1 MKATAQAFFAYL
13 QKPIFLP
20 HSEAM
25 TPVAKAKTVGRLL
38 LLDLALMLP
47 TLLLLSVL
55 EQTGIMPRYSD
66 HLLEMLLSMPGWQ
79 VLLLAC
85 VLAPLLEELVFR
97 AFLRP
102 FAAIRP
108 RWWGTVFPALFFI
121 SAVGFGL
128 VHITNY
134 DGTPHWLVWPL
145 ATLPQIVMGLLLG
158 YVRIRCGLGW
168 AMLFHGGHNA
178 VFVSLFLAAR
188 AIDPSLL
195 A

>member
-1 MKATAQAFFAYL
+1 MKATARAFFAYL
-13 QKPIFLP
+13 QKPTFLP
-20 HSEAM
+20 RSEAM
-25 TPVAKAKTVGRLL
+25 TPAERWMGVGYLL
-38 LLDLALMLP
+38 LLDLALMVP

-55 EQTGIMPRYSD
+55 EQTGVMPQYSD
-66 HLLEMLLSMPGWQ
+66 HLMEMMLSMPGWQ
-79 VLLLAC
+79 VLVLAC

-102 FAAIRP
+102 FPAIRP
-108 RWWGTVFPALFFI
+108 RWWATIFPLVFFV
-121 SAVGFGL
+121 SAVIFGL

-134 DGTPHWLVWPL
+134 DGSPHWLVWPL

-158 YVRIRCGLGW
+158 YVRIRFGLGW

-178 VFVSLFLAAR
+178 VFVTMFLVVRAA
-188 AIDPSLL
+188 DPSLL